1 MSNLVINVLKKS
13 CIGHCLTPQLLKT
26 MMTCQVTL
34 CSMHAILQPDCK
46 TKKPQSI
53 TKLGCLSNLCVPA
66 CNYQNQ
72 LMCGYQTPTLCR
84 VFSEKEEVLT
94 YVPYLLIYFL
104 CPVHYSRYFHSS
116 WKFSF
121 SNVLPWFLHT
131 WENRPTM
138 CHSYS
143 RLSSAISCQFHF
155 IIGS

>member
-1 MSNLVINVLKKS
+1 
-13 CIGHCLTPQLLKT
+13 

-84 VFSEKEEVLT
+84 FFSEKEEVLNFHRDISFDRRWGLGIDDQVKKVALT
-94 YVPYLLIYFL
+94 LDLRAFNELGCRMKWTGETFPFLALNRAKVNGLRIYCFFTCYHGRFL
-104 CPVHYSRYFHSS
+104 PRAH
-116 WKFSF
+116 
-121 SNVLPWFLHT
+121 L
-131 WENRPTM
+131 
-138 CHSYS
+138 
-143 RLSSAISCQFHF
+143 
-155 IIGS
+155 